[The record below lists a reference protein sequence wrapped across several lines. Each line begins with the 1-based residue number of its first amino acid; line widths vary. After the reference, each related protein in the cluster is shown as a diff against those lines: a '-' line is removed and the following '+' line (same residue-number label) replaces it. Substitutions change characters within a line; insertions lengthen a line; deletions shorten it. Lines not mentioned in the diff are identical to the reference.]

1 MPFRS
6 IKGWE
11 ESYEILERDEGA
23 AWKLIF
29 KLLAR
34 GMLYDS
40 DREKPLKISGRSL
53 VRDQELLFSDTY
65 DDDL

>member
-1 MPFRS
+1 
-6 IKGWE
+6 
-11 ESYEILERDEGA
+11 
-23 AWKLIF
+23 
-29 KLLAR
+29 
-34 GMLYDS
+34 MLYDS